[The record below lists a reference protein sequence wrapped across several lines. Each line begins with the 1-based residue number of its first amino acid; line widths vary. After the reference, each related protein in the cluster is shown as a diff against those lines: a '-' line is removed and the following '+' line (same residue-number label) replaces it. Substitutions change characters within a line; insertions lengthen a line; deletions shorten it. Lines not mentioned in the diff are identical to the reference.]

1 LKKYKITG
9 LLPPVGS
16 ATDDECNRRIATVIQ
31 SAKNYRHL
39 RFSMGNACVLVHT
52 TEGVEQ
58 N

>member
-1 LKKYKITG
+1 
-9 LLPPVGS
+9 LPPGGS

-31 SAKNYRHL
+31 SAKNYHHL
-39 RFSMGNACVLVHT
+39 RFSLGNACVLVHT

>member
-1 LKKYKITG
+1 LT
-9 LLPPVGS
+9 PVGS